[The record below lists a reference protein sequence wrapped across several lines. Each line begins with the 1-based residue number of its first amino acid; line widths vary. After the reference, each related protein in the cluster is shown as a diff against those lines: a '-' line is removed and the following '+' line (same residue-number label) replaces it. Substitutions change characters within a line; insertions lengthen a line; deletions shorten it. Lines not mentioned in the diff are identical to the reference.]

1 MHVHYGDCSK
11 TLLQWQKRG
20 MIVKD
25 GEQGE
30 ELWTNGYCYQT
41 AIYYTPDQVRPMTD
55 DELAAFHESERAK
68 KRAYYRR
75 IKNMKQTVKEMVE
88 NNIDFDEILDRIYDY
103 PQSVHDYAYK
113 IQDEHDEK
121 IDRMRAAEQEEWR
134 KNNSDIIGSRDLI
147 VLDTE
152 TTGVSSI
159 DDLLQVSIIDGSG
172 KTLINAYAD
181 PGYESWPDAEK
192 INGITPEMVDDAP
205 KIEEMIPEIKKILRS
220 AKKIVGYNPRFDLG
234 FLARSGATVLPDQ
247 KIIDVMDA
255 FAEIYGDW
263 DDYHGNCR
271 WQTLSTCAAYYGYDW
286 GDDTAH
292 DSLAD
297 CKATLFCYKKILAGR
312 NVLSAP

>member
-75 IKNMKQTVKEMVE
+75 IKN
-88 NNIDFDEILDRIYDY
+88 
-103 PQSVHDYAYK
+103 YAYK